1 MARSGKKSAFTLLEV
16 LVATAILV
24 VIVALLASLLGAGQ
38 NSLIRIDGGARQRQ
52 EAMAVLNMIS
62 SELRSSIAAP
72 VHLDEFAHPGTRRA
86 ELLINPPLLGSDLL
100 NPGAIFWQSFS
111 MIGDGT
117 PSLVGYF
124 LRWDTS
130 QAGAPRP
137 LLCRF
142 QLESARAGLELNRLR
157 NGTQDRTWIDEDTMI
172 KKNFAPGT
180 AAKGFQGW
188 VADYVIG
195 FFVRALDPTGN
206 TIAFQARRVLS
217 DSNGRNHRFT
227 SDAAQ
232 ANFAVYHE
240 ANSSAAPPPVDYP
253 GSFDS
258 LDGYAWDTGATLQFF
273 HGQTNNL
280 TSFKHRYGPALP
292 PMVEIAIVV
301 VPPSA
306 LRRLTALPTYPT
318 VNANF
323 WADIDAFVAG
333 LPPEIA
339 ASARV
344 YSTTVSL
351 PLSPR

>member
-1 MARSGKKSAFTLLEV
+1 MARSGNKSAFTLLEV

-142 QLESARAGLELNRLR
+142 QLESARAGLELDRLR
-157 NGTQDRTWIDEDTMI
+157 NGTQDRTWIDETVAENI
-172 KKNFAPGT
+172 APGT
-180 AAKGFQGW
+180 AANGFQGW

-195 FFVRALDPTGN
+195 FFVRALDPTGD

-217 DSNGRNHRFT
+217 DSNGRNHRFNNTEIDHT
-227 SDAAQ
+227 SMQ
-232 ANFAVYHE
+232 SNFTVYHE
-240 ANSSAAPPPVDYP
+240 ANSLAVPPPVDDP

-258 LDGYAWDTGATLQFF
+258 LDGYAWDTGASLQL
-273 HGQTNNL
+273 QSSTR
-280 TSFKHRYGPALP
+280 FKHRYGPALP
-292 PMVEIAIVV
+292 PMVEIAIVI

-306 LRRLTALPTYPT
+306 LRRLTALPTYPP
-318 VNANF
+318 VSANF
-323 WADIDAFVAG
+323 WADIDAFIAA

-339 ASARV
+339 AGARV